1 MPLEITVT
9 VSDEALHAVRH
20 DRKVK
25 LRLVIDSDQAAPQ
38 PQPAGPPRGPLA
50 ALIER
55 GDLKV
60 GEHLYWQR
68 PRLRQRFI
76 ATVLASGELEID
88 GCRYRSPSDAATACA
103 GSPANGWTAWR
114 LEDGTLLD
122 KLRP

>member
-1 MPLEITVT
+1 MADTAPREF
-9 VSDEALHAVRH
+9 
-20 DRKVK
+20 
-25 LRLVIDSDQAAPQ
+25 AARCQ
-38 PQPAGPPRGPLA
+38 PVQRVDGGTDGTGDFESVVPPSP
-50 ALIER
+50 ER

-60 GEHLYWQR
+60 GEHLYWLR

-76 ATVLASGELEID
+76 ATVLASGELEVE